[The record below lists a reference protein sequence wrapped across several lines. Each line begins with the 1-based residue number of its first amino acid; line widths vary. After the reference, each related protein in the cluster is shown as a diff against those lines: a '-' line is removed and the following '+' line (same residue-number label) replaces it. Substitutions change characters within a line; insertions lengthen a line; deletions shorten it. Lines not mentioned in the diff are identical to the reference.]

1 MTVATILSEKG
12 RHVVT
17 AAPTMTLQQ
26 GAVELMSHGIGALV
40 VIDADGAVA
49 GLISERDIVAAIA
62 IHGGRALGAPVV
74 DYMQINPETA
84 RENDTVDA
92 AMQVMTLDRR
102 RHLPVLKDTRLSGLI
117 SIGDVVK
124 HRIRVIE
131 EERRSLC
138 AYIAQA

>member
-17 AAPTMTLQQ
+17 ATPTMTLQRI
-26 GAVELMSHGIGALV
+26 AMELMSHGIGALV
-40 VIDADGAVA
+40 VVDAEGAVT
-49 GLISERDIVAAIA
+49 GLISERDIVAAVA
-62 IHGGRALGAPVV
+62 MHGAWALGAPVA
-74 DYMQINPETA
+74 DYMQANPETA
-84 RENDTVDA
+84 RENDTIDA
-92 AMQVMTLDRR
+92 TMQVMTVERR
-102 RHLPVLKDTRLSGLI
+102 RHLPVVRDTRLTGLI

-131 EERRSLC
+131 EDRRSLC